1 MRITESQLRK
11 IIREVLDNDEWDLPY
26 FKEDWDLPHG
36 VSNEEE
42 FLTDFQRKELS
53 RKRYKPE
60 PPEKIGPDYRLPSR
74 EPVTDLEVYGGYK
87 LYSSPAAAF
96 NTIAQAGR
104 FGGSYKNI
112 LVHRDPKTGKYWGRL
127 KPGLERY

>member
-11 IIREVLDNDEWDLPY
+11 IIREVLDDEYGTPPDEP
-26 FKEDWDLPHG
+26 
-36 VSNEEE
+36 EEE
-42 FLTDFQRKELS
+42 FLTDFQRRELS

-96 NTIAQAGR
+96 NTIAYAGR

-112 LVHRDPKTGKYWGRL
+112 LVHRDPETGMYWGRL
-127 KPGLERY
+127 KPNLERY

>member
-11 IIREVLDNDEWDLPY
+11 IIREVLDDEYGVPGDEA
-26 FKEDWDLPHG
+26 ED
-36 VSNEEE
+36 E
-42 FLTDFQRKELS
+42 FLPWSVRQHRS
-53 RKRYKPE
+53 IRPPE
-60 PPEKIGPDYRLPSR
+60 PPEVIGPDYRLDNG

-87 LYSSPAAAF
+87 LYSSPEAAF

-112 LVHRDPKTGKYWGRL
+112 LVHRDSKTGKYWGRL
-127 KPGLERY
+127 KPGLDRY